1 MAIDST
7 VIDSA
12 GTVLFTAVG
21 DKMIATM
28 IFCNTE
34 NPDPYNED
42 NNIAYLD
49 LHLVKGGGGT
59 GSATKTNQIVK
70 ALAIPAG
77 ETVFFDTERVVL
89 QDSDEVIGFVQ
100 SGNAEF
106 ISCTISSVDI

>member
-7 VIDSA
+7 VIDST

-21 DKMIATM
+21 DKAISTM
-28 IFCNTE
+28 IFCNTQ
-34 NPDPYNED
+34 NADPYNED

-49 LHLVKGGGGT
+49 LHLVKGGGGI
-59 GSATKTNQIVK
+59 SNATNVNQIVK
-70 ALAIPAG
+70 SLAIPAG

-89 QDSDEVIGFVQ
+89 QDTDEVIGFVQ

-106 ISCTISSVDI
+106 VSCTISSVDI